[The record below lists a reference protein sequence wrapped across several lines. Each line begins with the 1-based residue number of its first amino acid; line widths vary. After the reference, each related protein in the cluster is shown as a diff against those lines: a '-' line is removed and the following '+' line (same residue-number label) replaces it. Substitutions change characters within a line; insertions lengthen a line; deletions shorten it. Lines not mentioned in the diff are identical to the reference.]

1 MLEILI
7 RPRAREDLKAIWRYS
22 LRQWGERQADLY
34 LQQLDRGIRSLADFP
49 DLGIPCDQIRAGYR
63 KLQVNL
69 DMARERLGT
78 PATSRRMPTSPP
90 WRWNAAMPG
99 IPLITTSRASRGCVG

>member
-63 KLQVNL
+63 KLQVNRHL
-69 DMARERLGT
+69 IFY
-78 PATSRRMPTSPP
+78 RRNDRSIEVV
-90 WRWNAAMPG
+90 RVLHQAMDVEG
-99 IPLITTSRASRGCVG
+99 HL